1 MKIEEPDLNLTYTY
15 ADYLTW
21 ELPDMVEL
29 IQGKVYKMS
38 PAPTS
43 LHQRISRRLL
53 VSIGA
58 FLKKRKC
65 EVFSAPFD
73 VRLRTEGKGEDDRSI
88 TTVVQPDICVICDPT
103 KIDSRGCL
111 GAPDWIIEI
120 ISPNTSHKD
129 LHEKFD
135 IYQGAA
141 VKEYWII
148 HPQDQT
154 LLVFL
159 LNAQK
164 MYETKVRP
172 LTRGDIIYPDTLPEL
187 AIDLNEIF
195 DAPTTS

>member
-21 ELPDMVEL
+21 ESPDMVEL
-29 IQGKVYKMS
+29 IKGKVYKMS

-53 VSIGA
+53 VTIGV
-58 FLKKRKC
+58 FLKKKKC

-73 VRLRTEGKGEDDRSI
+73 VRLATSGKDQNDRSI
-88 TTVVQPDICVICDPT
+88 TTVVQPDICVICDSA

-135 IYQGAA
+135 IYQEAG

-154 LLVFL
+154 VMVFI
-159 LNAQK
+159 LNSQQQ
-164 MYETKVRP
+164 YEAKAKP
-172 LTRGDIIYPDTLPEL
+172 FTRGDIIYPDTLPEL
-187 AIDLNEIF
+187 GIDLNEIF
-195 DAPTTS
+195 DAP